1 MSSRP
6 KQANP
11 AGFIKEN
18 SSTRGS
24 LGQQC
29 CGPSHSAILGVLAEP
44 EESQNREN
52 HDDHADQPEYLF
64 MGRDAA
70 ALGYVAF
77 TKIEAAHMP
86 RKAAERGPS
95 VGPQKGWIPAFVI

>member
-1 MSSRP
+1 ML
-6 KQANP
+6 
-11 AGFIKEN
+11 FI
-18 SSTRGS
+18 
-24 LGQQC
+24 
-29 CGPSHSAILGVLAEP
+29 
-44 EESQNREN
+44 
-52 HDDHADQPEYLF
+52 
-64 MGRDAA
+64 GRDAA